1 MSSKK
6 WTHFLYIFLFVLKI
20 FFYVCTCTRLWAW
33 RSVCIC
39 HGIHMQVR
47 GQLLVLVPLSISRH
61 PIVCCLGCVCCAAV
75 HARLA
80 CPQISENSP
89 VSTTH
94 YKHGIT
100 DIIHRFW
107 RFDLYNKYCIQS
119 PIFSA
124 WVVFFFKTVNEVLH
138 LWYRQYKVFLYYKG
152 FVVKGT
158 VGVATDNFI
167 VRKTQGQCQIITKV
181 ESVSL
186 AEMSV
191 AQFS

>member
-1 MSSKK
+1 MPWYPYAGQRTAFSTGPPFHLETS
-6 WTHFLYIFLFVLKI
+6 YRVLFGV
-20 FFYVCTCTRLWAW
+20 
-33 RSVCIC
+33 
-39 HGIHMQVR
+39 
-47 GQLLVLVPLSISRH
+47 
-61 PIVCCLGCVCCAAV
+61 CVCCAAV

-107 RFDLYNKYCIQS
+107 RFDLYKKYCIQS

-138 LWYRQYKVFLYYKG
+138 LWYRQYKVFLCYKG

-167 VRKTQGQCQIITKV
+167 VRKTQGQWQIITKV
-181 ESVSL
+181 ESISL
-186 AEMSV
+186 AEMFV